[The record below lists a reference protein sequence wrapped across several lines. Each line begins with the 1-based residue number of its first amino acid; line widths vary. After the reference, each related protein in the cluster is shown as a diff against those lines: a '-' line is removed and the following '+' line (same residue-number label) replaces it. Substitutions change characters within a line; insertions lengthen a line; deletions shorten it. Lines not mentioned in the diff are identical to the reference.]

1 MNSQKRAF
9 QQLIKEDS
17 TIIFDG
23 AMGTQLEALGLPMSG
38 KLNLSHPDKVRQIH
52 KDYLDSGAHVLI
64 SNTLT
69 MNRISI
75 EAHDLKIEVKQ
86 VNHAGVKLARSLGE
100 DHYVLGDMSSTG
112 ILLAPFGS
120 LSESDAMLVFLEQ
133 AEALQQAGVDGFI
146 IETMYDLKEA
156 MLALD
161 ACKRVSDRPVLVSIA
176 FNSSKNGGR
185 TIMGNSAADCALKL
199 EQAGAAAVGVNCGAL
214 SPSQVAEVI
223 AEMSAIIDLPLIAQ
237 PNAGRPKIV
246 EGKTVFNMG
255 PDEFASGIMQCIN
268 AGARL
273 VGGCCGTTPEH
284 IRAISGNHRTGKGIQ
299 HGIS

>member
-1 MNSQKRAF
+1 
-9 QQLIKEDS
+9 
-17 TIIFDG
+17 
-23 AMGTQLEALGLPMSG
+23 
-38 KLNLSHPDKVRQIH
+38 
-52 KDYLDSGAHVLI
+52 
-64 SNTLT
+64 

-75 EAHDLKIEVKQ
+75 EAHDLKIEVKE
-86 VNHAGVKLARSLGE
+86 VNHAGVKLARNLGE

-112 ILLAPFGS
+112 ILLEPFGT

-156 MLALD
+156 LLALD
-161 ACKRVSDRPVLVSIA
+161 ACKQVSDRPVLVSIA

-185 TIMGNSAADCALKL
+185 TIMGNSAAECARKL
-199 EQAGAAAVGVNCGAL
+199 EQAGAAAVGVNCGAI
-214 SPSQVAEVI
+214 SPIQVAEVI
-223 AEMSAIIDLPLIAQ
+223 AEMRAVTELPLIAQ
-237 PNAGRPKIV
+237 PNAGRPKIID
-246 EGKTVFNMG
+246 GKTVFNMG
-255 PDEFASGIMQCIN
+255 PEEFASGIMQCIK

-284 IRAISGNHRTGKGIQ
+284 IRAISGYHRTGKGIE